1 MVPRSQEDGT
11 GMVNVSRTGAKRS
24 SRRLAAAADFNA
36 LKRAFLCIAASPLS
50 QGLTGKDYIMAERNR
65 EGALTAD
72 EKSIVKALLKNGWR
86 NQDIQALVNVGRG
99 ATINSGRITETKKDG
114 SIVTASDE
122 EVEFFQ
128 IRKSSYDQKTGLNLF
143 DHERLIRAREAM
155 ILAVQVFNSPAMR
168 FKTEV
173 FTMLANVAWTYLMHE
188 HYERVCVKIVG
199 RDGRSLL
206 LSQIVDRHDCPLSK
220 GMKDNLRSLK
230 ILRDDVEHKL
240 LGRGDSKWLGLFQA
254 CCLNFD
260 KAMCEL
266 FGERLTLSHE
276 LAFALQ
282 FAKVNFEQVTTLNRY
297 EIPGEIEA
305 VDARLR
311 EGMSDA
317 QIADLEYQFRVVY
330 TLDAVTKTRAH
341 FQFVQPHSAEGKD
354 IRNVL
359 VQHKLADHL
368 YPHRPGDVVKKIA
381 HRTGRDFTQYNHTQ
395 AWRKF
400 EARPRKGAAQ
410 PENTNRDYCIYHAA
424 HGDYTFS
431 DQWLQLLEAE
441 VADDNKFAELRAFK
455 L

>member
-1 MVPRSQEDGT
+1 
-11 GMVNVSRTGAKRS
+11 
-24 SRRLAAAADFNA
+24 
-36 LKRAFLCIAASPLS
+36 
-50 QGLTGKDYIMAERNR
+50 MAGRNR
-65 EGALTAD
+65 EGALTAE
-72 EKSIVKALLKNGWR
+72 EKPIVKALLGKGWR
-86 NQDIQALVNVGRG
+86 NQDIQALINTGRE
-99 ATINSGRITETKKDG
+99 ATINSGRITETKNDYL
-114 SIVTASDE
+114 ITAASDD
-122 EVEFFQ
+122 EVEFFK
-128 IRKSSYDQKTGLNLF
+128 IKKNSYDQKTGLNLY

-173 FTMLANVAWTYLMHE
+173 FTMLANVAWTYLLHE
-188 HYERVCVKIVG
+188 HYERRGVKVVG

-206 LSQIVDRHDCPLSK
+206 LSQILERHDCPISK

-260 KAMCEL
+260 KAMCDL
-266 FGERLTLSHE
+266 FGTALTLSHD
-276 LAFALQ
+276 LSFALQ
-282 FAKVNFEQVTTLNRY
+282 FAKLNFDQVTTLNRY
-297 EIPGEIEA
+297 EIPGAIDA
-305 VDARLR
+305 IDARLR
-311 EGMSDA
+311 EGMTEA
-317 QIADLEYQFRVVY
+317 QIADLEFQFRVVY
-330 TLDAVTKTRAH
+330 TLDAVTRTRAH

-368 YPHRPGDVVKKIA
+368 YPHRPGDVVKKLA
-381 HRTGRDFTQYNHTQ
+381 ERTGKKFTQHNHTQ

-400 EARPRKGAAQ
+400 EARPRNGAAQ
-410 PENTNRDYCIYHAA
+410 PENTNRDYCIYHAT

-441 VADDNKFAELRAFK
+441 VGDDQKFEILKAFK

>member
-1 MVPRSQEDGT
+1 
-11 GMVNVSRTGAKRS
+11 
-24 SRRLAAAADFNA
+24 
-36 LKRAFLCIAASPLS
+36 
-50 QGLTGKDYIMAERNR
+50 MAGRNR
-65 EGALTAD
+65 EGALTAE
-72 EKSIVKALLKNGWR
+72 EKPIVKALLGKGWR
-86 NQDIQALVNVGRG
+86 NQDIQALINTGRE
-99 ATINSGRITETKKDG
+99 ATINSGRITETKNDEL
-114 SIVTASDE
+114 IAAASDD
-122 EVEFFQ
+122 EVEFFK
-128 IRKSSYDQKTGLNLF
+128 IKKNSYDQKTGLNLY

-173 FTMLANVAWTYLMHE
+173 FTMLANVAWTYLLHE
-188 HYERVCVKIVG
+188 HYERKGVKVVG

-206 LSQIVDRHDCPLSK
+206 LSQILERHDCPISK

-230 ILRDDVEHKL
+230 IIRDDVEHKL

-260 KAMCEL
+260 KAMCDL
-266 FGERLTLSHE
+266 FGAALTLSHD
-276 LAFALQ
+276 LSFALQ
-282 FAKVNFEQVTTLNRY
+282 FAKLNFDQVTTLNRY
-297 EIPGEIEA
+297 EIPGAIDA
-305 VDARLR
+305 IDARLR
-311 EGMSDA
+311 EGMTEA
-317 QIADLEYQFRVVY
+317 QIADLEFQFRVVY

-368 YPHRPGDVVKKIA
+368 YPHRPGDVVKKVA
-381 HRTGRDFTQYNHTQ
+381 ERTGKKFTQHNHTQ

-400 EARPRKGAAQ
+400 EARPRNGAGQ
-410 PENTNRDYCIYHAA
+410 PENTNRDYCIYHAT

-431 DQWLQLLEAE
+431 DQWLLLLEAE
-441 VADDNKFAELRAFK
+441 VADDQKFEILKAFK